1 MDNQSELVIPP
12 AALED
17 ADAAEMV
24 RAWVANKALHC
35 TLRIG
40 VWKDVGAW
48 GILLQT
54 WLAMWPT
61 RITSR
66 MAPTLRHPLRES
78 ARPSLRRWTRRLTR
92 HPGVSHDRRGGVE
105 QLHAADGRRDHDE

>member
-1 MDNQSELVIPP
+1 MNNQSELVIPP
-12 AALED
+12 AALEH

-48 GILLQT
+48 GILLAD
-54 WLAMWPT
+54 LARHVANAHHEQDGADIEASLARIRAAFAAEMDTPT
-61 RITSR
+61 D
-66 MAPTLRHPLRES
+66 APS
-78 ARPSLRRWTRRLTR
+78 
-92 HPGVSHDRRGGVE
+92 GGF
-105 QLHAADGRRDHDE
+105 A